1 MERLFWAFPFVQWS
15 EIFSV
20 VERVKWRKAFKILFW
35 IRIFCSVIL
44 AMCIEVTESIV
55 TVWTKEILC
64 LKESE
69 SKYSVYCAILV
80 WILIT
85 TQLNI
90 IWIHRTCHAGSTTL
104 YVVAM
109 RSPIMGN
116 QLERKGG
123 SLVSAQV
130 LEFEISRGLYRIL
143 ASVTMLTHSVLG
155 SLTFPLQDLDLGG
168 N

>member
-1 MERLFWAFPFVQWS
+1 M
-15 EIFSV
+15 
-20 VERVKWRKAFKILFW
+20 

-44 AMCIEVTESIV
+44 EVCIEVTESVIMV
-55 TVWTKEILC
+55 LY
-64 LKESE
+64 
-69 SKYSVYCAILV
+69 SKVFMFRRLWEHYYAHCAILV
-80 WILIT
+80 WILIR

-90 IWIHRTCHAGSTTL
+90 IWIHRTCHAVSTTL

-109 RSPIMGN
+109 GSPIMGN

-123 SLVSAQV
+123 SLASAQV

-155 SLTFPLQDLDLGG
+155 SLTFPLQDSDLGG